1 MNKAKTIINNL
12 NSEISEYFNTYW
24 MFHKEKYSSER
35 IIDLQVLINERINK
49 YMKIIEDINRL
60 EFFEVKYKANIVTNK
75 IIVDNYYYLINLYHL
90 LVDDVIIKYVCDGQ
104 CSLFAQIVD
113 DSQKNTNY
121 NYEMVSQYLEIA
133 KNDYCKMNQVAVISD
148 LSSFNLNCGD
158 IIIYS
163 LENGFNYVEVKLGDK
178 NYELC
183 NMILSGKID
192 DNLSSNDL
200 KHINRIKKQFSKH
213 EKIDNEYGLPMFSST
228 RRFFDNTRFYIKP
241 PTNFLLLV
249 KKSIKKLEKDLY
261 VEEKVD
267 DCIDILLVNTKNLN
281 DNVSSI
287 MKEYTPNGKNIFSY
301 NEFMTDSIVSR
312 PYMLNWNKKEYYKLI
327 FDEIIIYIKINYK
340 IIFEKLKKYF
350 PDLKFRK
357 ANETDYKKYKE
368 CIIDNKIVYFMYKN
382 HEIPVGNMIF
392 YRIASLLYTSD
403 YSVLYYAY
411 NFRMYFE

>member
-1 MNKAKTIINNL
+1 MNEAKIIINNL
-12 NSEISEYFNTYW
+12 NCEISEYFNTYW

-35 IIDLQVLINERINK
+35 ILDLQVMINERINK
-49 YMKIIEDINRL
+49 YMKIIEDINCL
-60 EFFEVKYKANIVTNK
+60 EFFEVKYKTNIVTNK

-90 LVDDVIIKYVCDGQ
+90 LVDDIIIKYVCDGQ

-121 NYEMVSQYLEIA
+121 NYEMISQYLEIA
-133 KNDYCKMNQVAVISD
+133 KDDYCKMNQVVVISD
-148 LSSFNLNCGD
+148 LSSFNLSCGD

-183 NMILSGKID
+183 NMILRGKID

-228 RRFFDNTRFYIKP
+228 RRFFDNTVLSIKFP
-241 PTNFLLLV
+241 ANFLMLV
-249 KKSIKKLEKDLY
+249 KKSIKSLERNIY

-267 DCIDILLVNTKNLN
+267 DCIDILLVNTRKLN
-281 DNVSSI
+281 NNDVREI
-287 MKEYTPNGKNIFSY
+287 MKEYIPNGKNIFTY
-301 NEFMTDSIVSR
+301 NEFMNDSVIAR
-312 PYMLNWNKKEYYKLI
+312 PYMLNWSKKEYYKLI
-327 FDEIIIYIKINYK
+327 FHEIVIFIRINYK
-340 IIFEKLKKYF
+340 KVFEKLKTYF
-350 PDLKFRK
+350 SDLNYRK
-357 ANETDYKKYKE
+357 ANEFDYNNYKE
-368 CIIDNKIVYFMYKN
+368 CIIDNKIVYFMYNN

-403 YSVLYYAY
+403 FSVLYYAS
-411 NFRMYFE
+411 NFRMCF